1 MLTKT
6 LAILADPVTKKPLQ
20 LLNGKVIQNQII
32 EGTLKEDSG
41 DEYAIHLGLANLIP
55 KKEKMKISPNI
66 LEVWNKLQDQ
76 GQKLYENF
84 PQLNLS
90 VEKRKIV
97 RIFKE
102 FSTFHGLVLD
112 VGCGPQIPAYLE
124 RNKDVE
130 LVIGIDPLICLY
142 QQKKNQP
149 IDLLRAMAEFMPFK
163 DASFDNICF
172 ATSFDHVIDP
182 RVVLQ
187 ETRRLLKRDG
197 TAIFWIEGNGKQPHD
212 KLQKSFFRKACGKM
226 IWLARQ
232 QAYKIKIPDE
242 KKQALLEKSMKVPNG
257 AVDKFHLRH
266 FKYDEFHKMAQLLK
280 FKMIEKM
287 ELPDYSSTLLKYE
300 LD

>member
-1 MLTKT
+1 MKT
-6 LAILADPVTKKPLQ
+6 LALLADPVTKKPLR
-20 LLNGKVIQNQII
+20 LLNDMVMQNQITD
-32 EGTLKEDSG
+32 GTLKEDSG

-97 RIFKE
+97 QTFKE
-102 FSTFHGLVLD
+102 FCTFHGLVLD

-130 LVIGIDPLICLY
+130 LAVGIDPLICLY

-197 TAIFWIEGNGKQPHD
+197 TAIFWIEGNGK
-212 KLQKSFFRKACGKM
+212 LQKSFFRKAYRKM
-226 IWLARQ
+226 VWLTRQ
-232 QAYKIKIPDE
+232 QAYKIRIPDE
-242 KKQALLEKSMKVPNG
+242 HKQALLEKSMEVPNG

-280 FKMIEKM
+280 FKIIEKM
-287 ELPDYSSTLLKYE
+287 ELPDYGSTLLRYE
-300 LD
+300 LG